1 MLRYVPSIPWSIR
14 NFCLF
19 FGFLFVVV
27 SSPFLLLN
35 LRHMKVPRP
44 GSNGSCCCQTIAE
57 PQQHGI
63 PATSAS
69 YTTAQ
74 HNAWSPTH
82 WARPGIKATTTWI
95 LFRFVNHCTM
105 AGTSSVFFVKNGC
118 CILSKGF
125 SESLV
130 VIMCFFDVSWVHFL
144 PSVLSRVPIAGM
156 T

>member
-1 MLRYVPSIPWSIR
+1 MFPLYPGPYAIFVCFLV
-14 NFCLF
+14 FCLLLSLH
-19 FGFLFVVV
+19 LFYCWTWGIWRF
-27 SSPFLLLN
+27 PGQ
-35 LRHMKVPRP
+35 

-63 PATSAS
+63 PATSVS

-82 WARPGIKATTTWI
+82 WARPGIKATTTWM
-95 LFRFVNHCTM
+95 LVRFVNLCTM
-105 AGTSSVFFVKNGC
+105 AGTSSVFFVKNRR

-125 SESLV
+125 SESLE

-144 PSVLSRVPIAGM
+144 LSVFSRLRIAGM